1 VGSKLEESH
10 PVTIRI
16 ATRALASAL
25 ILASTACKTAGEFV
39 WVDDLPQA
47 APPAEKEYV
56 IQSGDII
63 SVRVWNQE
71 GMSARARVRQD
82 GKISLP
88 FLNDVE
94 VSGLTPTAAAK
105 RIQARLKEF
114 IVNPVVNVSL
124 EETRPVTVAVL
135 GEVVHPGNYPIDATS
150 GVMHALALAGG
161 MTPYASKDMIL
172 VIRQKPD
179 GGTPLRIRFT
189 YEALTQAKGR
199 AASFRLQSG
208 DVVVVE

>member
-1 VGSKLEESH
+1 MMSRRSM
-10 PVTIRI
+10 
-16 ATRALASAL
+16 RALAGAILLLSA
-25 ILASTACKTAGEFV
+25 ACKSTGEYV
-39 WVDDLPQA
+39 WVDDLPQP

-56 IQSGDII
+56 IQAGDVIA
-63 SVRVWNQE
+63 VRVWNQE
-71 GMSARARVRQD
+71 GMSARSRVRQD

-94 VSGLTPTAAAK
+94 VAGLTPTAAAK

-114 IVNPVVNVSL
+114 IVNPVVNVAL
-124 EETRPVTVAVL
+124 EEARPVTVAVL
-135 GEVVHPGNYPIDATS
+135 GEVVHPGNYPIDVTS

-161 MTPYASKDMIL
+161 PTPYASKDMIL
-172 VIRQKPD
+172 VIRQKAD

-189 YEALTQAKGR
+189 YEALTQARGR
-199 AASFRLQSG
+199 AASFRLQAG

>member
-1 VGSKLEESH
+1 
-10 PVTIRI
+10 VTIRI
-16 ATRALASAL
+16 ASWALAVAL
-25 ILASTACKTAGEFV
+25 LLTVSACKTTGEYV

-47 APPAEKEYV
+47 PAPAEKEYV
-56 IQSGDII
+56 IQTGDII

-94 VSGLTPTAAAK
+94 VSGITPTAAAK

-124 EETRPVTVAVL
+124 EEVRPVTVAVL
-135 GEVVHPGNYPIDATS
+135 GEVVHPGNYPIDSTS

-161 MTPYASKDMIL
+161 MNPYANKDMIL
-172 VIRQKPD
+172 VIRQKAD
-179 GGTPLRIRFT
+179 GGAPLRIRFT
-189 YEALTQAKGR
+189 YEALTQARGK
-199 AASFRLQSG
+199 AASFRLQMG

>member
-1 VGSKLEESH
+1 M
-10 PVTIRI
+10 TRRI
-16 ATRALASAL
+16 ASWALAFAL
-25 ILASTACKTAGEFV
+25 LLTVTACKTTGEYV

-47 APPAEKEYV
+47 PAPAEKEYV
-56 IQSGDII
+56 IQTGDII

-135 GEVVHPGNYPIDATS
+135 GEVVHPGNYPIEPTS

-161 MTPYASKDMIL
+161 MTPYANKDMIL
-172 VIRQKPD
+172 VIRQKAD

-189 YEALTQAKGR
+189 YEALTQARGR
-199 AASFRLQSG
+199 AASFRLQMG